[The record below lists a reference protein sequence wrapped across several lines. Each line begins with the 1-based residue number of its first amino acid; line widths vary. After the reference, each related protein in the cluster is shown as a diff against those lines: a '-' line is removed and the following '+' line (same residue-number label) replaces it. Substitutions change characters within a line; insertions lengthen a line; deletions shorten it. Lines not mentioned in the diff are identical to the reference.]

1 MHRSTTCRR
10 NRALIRSGKRV
21 ASLRVVRREGDQFLL
36 CLPGPQTTVGQRE
49 FLGLLGV
56 IQVSVVAER
65 LVECVGQVMQG
76 RDQERG
82 TATRRVADLEPQDR
96 LRLLGRERAVSR
108 LVIAKR
114 LQGPVDR
121 GHRQLRAG
129 VERARPLA
137 GVPRP
142 HEVELARG
150 DHPLDQPVCI
160 ALRPLLVL
168 CVCLLLALLRAP
180 KITW

>member
-1 MHRSTTCRR
+1 M
-10 NRALIRSGKRV
+10 
-21 ASLRVVRREGDQFLL
+21 
-36 CLPGPQTTVGQRE
+36 P
-49 FLGLLGV
+49 
-56 IQVSVVAER
+56 VVAER
-65 LVECVGQVMQG
+65 LVEGIGQVMESS
-76 RDQERG
+76 DQERG
-82 TATRRVADLEPQDR
+82 SATRRVADLEPQNR

-137 GVPRP
+137 GVTCP

-150 DHPLDQPVCI
+150 DHPLDQLVCI
-160 ALRPLLVL
+160 AFLPLLVL
-168 CVCLLLALLRAP
+168 CVCLLLPLLSYQSRQDNRLLRP
-180 KITW
+180 SLR